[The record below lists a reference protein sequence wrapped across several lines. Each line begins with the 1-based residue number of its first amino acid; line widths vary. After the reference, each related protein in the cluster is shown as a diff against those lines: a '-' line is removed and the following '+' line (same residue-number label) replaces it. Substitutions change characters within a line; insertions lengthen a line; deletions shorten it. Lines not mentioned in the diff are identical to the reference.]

1 MRSLSVCGRSFDC
14 TPGGA
19 NSLLDFL
26 FVRGKWIVRNVQ
38 RTLRYFEFDH
48 AAKSFDGIGYLL
60 LAAGISELFNFNSSR
75 HGFA

>member
-1 MRSLSVCGRSFDC
+1 MRSLSVGGRGFDC

-26 FVRGKWIVRNVQ
+26 FSRGQRIEGNVQ

-48 AAKSFDGIGYLL
+48 AV
-60 LAAGISELFNFNSSR
+60 
-75 HGFA
+75 

>member
-1 MRSLSVCGRSFDC
+1 MWSLSVCGRGFDG
-14 TPGGA
+14 TPRRA

-26 FVRGKWIVRNVQ
+26 LVRGQRIVRDVQ
-38 RTLRYFEFDH
+38 RALRYFEFDH